1 MQKLKFIITGIA
13 ILTIGFILGIAFHQA
28 ITPNEPAI
36 HSSIA
41 LNHAQATQFLQ
52 ARIKALHWPDAQGK
66 TYTLTPSP
74 TANNNI
80 TLIGQTPFELY
91 DDHGK
96 TTFILTDI
104 HDNKAYITMQS
115 HFDHHS
121 FGQNMQTIKTQLVI
135 LDVAELQ

>member
-1 MQKLKFIITGIA
+1 MLI
-13 ILTIGFILGIAFHQA
+13 IGFGLGIAFHQS
-28 ITPNEPAI
+28 ITPREPAI

-41 LNHAQATQFLQ
+41 LNNTQATQFLK

-80 TLIGQTPFELY
+80 TLVGQTPYELD

-96 TTFILTDI
+96 TTFVLMDI
-104 HDNKAYITMQS
+104 HDNKAYLVMQS
-115 HFDHHS
+115 HFDHRS
-121 FGQNMQTIKTQLVI
+121 FGPKLQTIDTQLVI
-135 LDVAELQ
+135 MDVSEITD